1 MIEDSYSIAEG
12 SRFCDVGLPVPV
24 DRLFTYEIPLP
35 LRARVRTG
43 ARVLVPF
50 GTRKLTGVVLGAH
63 DEAPEQDTREVIALV
78 DEEPV
83 LDSGLLALARWIA
96 EYYCAPLG
104 EVVKSMLPLTGET
117 RRVTQFALT
126 ETGRDA
132 VRQLIV
138 TDASDAASRVLA
150 ALAERPLGLD
160 SLSKKIKGARG
171 VMPAV
176 VKRGWVAVE
185 EYNQERD
192 PLRAP
197 AERLEAEFLR
207 RATPE
212 TKLKKSERELLAFL
226 ELHPGRHNL
235 AELAESIKQ
244 ASEAARGLARRELIT
259 LETEDLRPG
268 AGFERPVPVLNAH
281 QEQTFAEIRAALDEN
296 QFRAFLLQG
305 VTGSGKTEVYLRSIE
320 AVLAL
325 GKNALLL
332 VPEIALTPAVAGQFF
347 HRFGK
352 QVAVLHS
359 AFGDAE
365 RADQWRRIR
374 DGRARVVVGTRSGV
388 FAPVQNLGLVVVDEE
403 HDGSYKQQETPR
415 YHGRDVA
422 LMRAKQAGAV
432 AVLGS
437 ATPSIETRFNAD
449 SGKYKLLLLP
459 ERIARRPMPEVQIVD
474 MRTEFLETKRQATF
488 SRKLLEEMQQRLAM
502 HEQVML
508 LLNRRGFSSFMVCRA
523 CGERLMCA
531 NCSVVLTWHKRD
543 RRMLCHYC
551 GYAEKVPAKCPQ
563 CGSDYIQFLGTG
575 SERVEDEL
583 HQFLPEARI
592 ARLDRDSA
600 TGKGAFERILQS
612 FRDGDTDILVGTQMI
627 AKGHDIPNVTLVGVV
642 LADIGLSMP
651 DFRAAERSFQLL
663 TQAAGRA
670 GRGAAP
676 GRVIIQTL
684 NPDNYAIRFAAEQ
697 DYAGFYK
704 KELDF
709 RKWMRYPP
717 FSACA
722 NVLVRA
728 GKQEDALAMA
738 TQLGFVLDPPPPDV
752 RVMGP
757 AEAPV
762 ARVKSEFRYQILLKA
777 FKRSTLRAVLKDL
790 RQFAEKEKWPVTA
803 LMIDMDPI
811 SLI

>member
-1 MIEDSYSIAEG
+1 MADAFP
-12 SRFCDVGLPVPV
+12 FCDVGLPVPV
-24 DRLFTYEIPLP
+24 DRLFTYQIPLP
-35 LRARVRTG
+35 LRERAQIGV
-43 ARVLVPF
+43 RVLVPF
-50 GTRKLTGVVLGAH
+50 GTRKLTGIVLGAH
-63 DEAPEQDTREVIALV
+63 DSPPEQDMRELLAIV
-78 DEEPV
+78 DDEPV
-83 LDSGLLALARWIA
+83 LDAELLSLARWIA
-96 EYYCAPLG
+96 EYYCAPIG
-104 EVVKSMLPLTGET
+104 EVVKSMLPLAGEMRQSVQYT
-117 RRVTQFALT
+117 LT
-126 ETGRDA
+126 DAGRDA
-132 VRQLIV
+132 SRQLIV
-138 TDASDAASRVLA
+138 TTESDIGTRVLA
-150 ALAERPLGLD
+150 VLAARPLAIE
-160 SLSKKIKGARG
+160 SLAKKIRGARG
-171 VMPAV
+171 VLPALM
-176 VKRGWVAVE
+176 KRGWVIAE
-185 EYNQERD
+185 KHEQERD
-192 PLRAP
+192 PLRAS
-197 AERLEAEFLR
+197 AERLEAEFVR
-207 RATPE
+207 RAE
-212 TKLKKSERELLAFL
+212 TDAKLKRSERELLAFL
-226 ELHPGRHNL
+226 ELHPGVHNL
-235 AELAESIKQ
+235 AQLGEKIQK
-244 ASEAARGLARRELIT
+244 ASEAARALARRRLIRLELEG
-259 LETEDLRPG
+259 LQADAAFARP
-268 AGFERPVPVLNAH
+268 APLLNAH
-281 QEQTFAEIRAALDEN
+281 QEQAFGAIRGALEEK

-320 AVLAL
+320 ATLAL

-347 HRFGK
+347 HRFGN

-374 DGRARVVVGTRSGV
+374 EGRARVVVGTRSGV
-388 FAPVQNLGLVVVDEE
+388 FAPVQNLGLVVIDEE
-403 HDGSYKQQETPR
+403 HDASYKQQETPR

-422 LMRAKQAGAV
+422 LMRAKQAAAV

-437 ATPSIETRFNAD
+437 ATPSVETRFNAD
-449 SGKYKLLLLP
+449 SAKYTLLRLP
-459 ERIARRPMPEVQIVD
+459 ERIAQRPLPEVQIVD

-488 SRKLLEEMQQRLAM
+488 SRKLVEEMQRRLALR
-502 HEQVML
+502 EQVML

-523 CGERLMCA
+523 CGERMLCA

-551 GYAEKVPAKCPQ
+551 GYAEKVPVRCPH
-563 CGSDYIQFLGTG
+563 CDSEYIQFLGTG
-575 SERVEDEL
+575 SERVEEEL
-583 HQFLPEARI
+583 HQHLPGARI

-600 TGKGAFERILQS
+600 AGKGAYERILQS

-651 DFRAAERSFQLL
+651 EFRAGERSFQLL

-684 NPDNYAIRFAAEQ
+684 NPGNYAIRFAAEQ
-697 DYAGFYK
+697 DYEGFYK

-717 FSACA
+717 FSVCA

-728 GKQEDALAMA
+728 EKQEDALAMA
-738 TQLGFVLDPPPPDV
+738 TQLGLVLNPAPPEM

-762 ARVKSEFRYQILLKA
+762 ARLKNEFRYQILLKA
-777 FKRSTLRAVLKDL
+777 FKRTALRGVLKDL
-790 RQFAEKEKWPVTA
+790 RAFAEKERWNATA
-803 LMIDMDPI
+803 LLIDVDPI
-811 SLI
+811 SLM

>member
-1 MIEDSYSIAEG
+1 
-12 SRFCDVGLPVPV
+12 
-24 DRLFTYEIPLP
+24 
-35 LRARVRTG
+35 
-43 ARVLVPF
+43 
-50 GTRKLTGVVLGAH
+50 
-63 DEAPEQDTREVIALV
+63 
-78 DEEPV
+78 
-83 LDSGLLALARWIA
+83 
-96 EYYCAPLG
+96 
-104 EVVKSMLPLTGET
+104 
-117 RRVTQFALT
+117 
-126 ETGRDA
+126 
-132 VRQLIV
+132 
-138 TDASDAASRVLA
+138 
-150 ALAERPLGLD
+150 
-160 SLSKKIKGARG
+160 
-171 VMPAV
+171 
-176 VKRGWVAVE
+176 
-185 EYNQERD
+185 
-192 PLRAP
+192 
-197 AERLEAEFLR
+197 
-207 RATPE
+207 
-212 TKLKKSERELLAFL
+212 
-226 ELHPGRHNL
+226 
-235 AELAESIKQ
+235 
-244 ASEAARGLARRELIT
+244 
-259 LETEDLRPG
+259 
-268 AGFERPVPVLNAH
+268 
-281 QEQTFAEIRAALDEN
+281 
-296 QFRAFLLQG
+296 
-305 VTGSGKTEVYLRSIE
+305 LRSIE
-320 AVLAL
+320 ATLAL
-325 GKNALLL
+325 GRNALLL

-359 AFGDAE
+359 AFGEAE

-388 FAPVQNLGLVVVDEE
+388 FAPVKNLGLVVVDEE

-422 LMRAKQAGAV
+422 VMRAKQAGAV
-432 AVLGS
+432 AILGS
-437 ATPSIETRFNAD
+437 ATPSIETRFN
-449 SGKYKLLLLP
+449 SERGKYDLLLLP
-459 ERIARRPMPEVQIVD
+459 ERIARRPMPEVHIVD

-502 HEQVML
+502 REQIML

-523 CGERLMCA
+523 CGERMLCA

-551 GYAEKVPAKCPQ
+551 GYADKVPVKCPN
-563 CGSDYIQFLGTG
+563 CSSEYIQFLGTG

-583 HQFLPEARI
+583 HEHLPGARI

-600 TGKGAFERILQS
+600 TAKGAFERILQS

-642 LADIGLSMP
+642 LADIGLSVP

-670 GRGAAP
+670 GRGAVP

-684 NPDNYAIRFAAEQ
+684 NPEHYAIRFAAEQ

-717 FSACA
+717 YSACA

-738 TQLGFVLDPPPPDV
+738 TQLGFALNPAPPDV

-757 AEAPV
+757 AEAPLL
-762 ARVKSEFRYQILLKA
+762 RLKNEFRYQILLKA
-777 FKRSTLRAVLKDL
+777 LKRMTLRAVLKDL
-790 RQFAEKEKWPVTA
+790 RAFAGKERWSATA
-803 LMIDMDPI
+803 LTIDVDPI
-811 SLI
+811 SLT